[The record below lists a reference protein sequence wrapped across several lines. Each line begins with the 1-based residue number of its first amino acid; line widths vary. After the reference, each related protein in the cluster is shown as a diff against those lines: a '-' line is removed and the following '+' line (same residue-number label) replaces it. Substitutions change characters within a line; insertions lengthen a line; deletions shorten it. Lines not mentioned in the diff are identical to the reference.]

1 MGRKNK
7 AISCTAVFTFCIAM
21 LLDFSGVQ
29 EKAGKVF
36 SLIEA
41 FLPIIALTGSV
52 AAFLWLSTEAY
63 MWLPSN
69 RKKKEMKSLVPM
81 LEEIQSGC
89 LIHRQ

>member
-7 AISCTAVFTFCIAM
+7 AISCTSVFTFCIAM

-41 FLPIIALTGSV
+41 FLPIYCPDWI
-52 AAFLWLSTEAY
+52 
-63 MWLPSN
+63 
-69 RKKKEMKSLVPM
+69 R
-81 LEEIQSGC
+81 GC
-89 LIHRQ
+89 LLVAFD